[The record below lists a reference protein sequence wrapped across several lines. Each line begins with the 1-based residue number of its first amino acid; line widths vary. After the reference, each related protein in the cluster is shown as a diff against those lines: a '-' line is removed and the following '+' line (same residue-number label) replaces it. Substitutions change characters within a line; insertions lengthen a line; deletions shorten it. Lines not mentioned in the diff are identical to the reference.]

1 MSRRSGQVQRVFS
14 RWFKERQIYH
24 RSDGVVHFISMSAK
38 TQMALFVVTLV
49 TLSWVAY
56 ATVNV
61 VFKEQIIVDKEQEFR
76 LAERNHGQLM
86 QEAWRAYDEVNTQ
99 NVILQQNYQAA
110 LDELASRH
118 QLLRSAV
125 VRKSTV
131 NNDLKS
137 LSERLSEAGTPD
149 GNKPKNANRVMVDLT
164 PGEPTPRQSR
174 MEKLR
179 GLANREASATQ
190 LNIDRSMARADEQ
203 AERLERAAIDLYTEQ
218 LLLLANLEETA
229 TRQAEELRF
238 VLTAT
243 GIDAAKFLVSPKIAN
258 TAFAQGGP
266 FIDPENL
273 DYASPEFIHR
283 VNRTVS
289 TLEELENLKEVV
301 ERIPLSSPSTSSR
314 SMTSP
319 FGYRRDPFHG
329 KLTKHNGVDFNAAYG
344 SPVRATAR
352 GVIKYSGTRP
362 GYGRTVEID
371 HGNGFMTRFAHM
383 RRLSVSQGQKIG
395 LHDKIGELGSSGRS
409 TGPHIHYEIW
419 YNGEPQDP
427 ERFIEAGR
435 YVFES

>member
-38 TQMALFVVTLV
+38 TQMALFVVALV

-86 QEAWRAYDEVNTQ
+86 QEARRAYDEVNTQ

-179 GLANREASATQ
+179 GSANREASATQ
-190 LNIDRSMARADEQ
+190 LNIDRSVGGADDQ

-218 LLLLANLEETA
+218 LLLLADLEETA
-229 TRQAEELRF
+229 TRQADELRF
-238 VLTAT
+238 VLAAT

-273 DYASPEFIHR
+273 DNASPEFIHR

-289 TLEELENLKEVV
+289 TLEELENLMEVV
-301 ERIPLSSPSTSSR
+301 ERIPLSSPSTNSR
-314 SMTSP
+314 RMTSP

-329 KLTKHNGVDFNAAYG
+329 KLTKHNGLDFHAAYG

-352 GVIKYSGTRP
+352 GVVKYAGTRP

-383 RRLSVSQGQKIG
+383 RRLSVSRGQKIA
-395 LHDKIGELGSSGRS
+395 LHDKVGELGSSGRS